1 MDVSKIPTKDREFVE
16 VNGGYYDDEGF
27 FLTPNGSIDV
37 SNTRL
42 LGSRRILFQ

>member
-1 MDVSKIPTKDREFVE
+1 MDISKIPTKNREFVE

-27 FLTPNGSIDV
+27 YCTPNGSIKV
-37 SNTRL
+37 PNYRF